1 MLLSRLN
8 NPFIVRY
15 YTAWIEEEDGPSQKN
30 GGTASSAGS
39 ESEHGLSHLPD
50 FSTPGLDFISSG
62 GYPGIEFGY
71 DTDDDEEPS
80 EALESEDDDS
90 DLPQKSSIERN
101 EPLKKPSRRR
111 SSATRDSPVML
122 YIQMEYCENQTLRD
136 LIRGDLY
143 KDVDEIWRLLHQIL
157 QGLVHIHQNHVIH
170 RDMKPENIF
179 IDQSNTVRIGDFG
192 LARPG
197 ESSFQ
202 TSSFQ
207 TSSFQTSSFQT
218 SSKGAVAPDL
228 TASVGTSV
236 YVAPEVRSSGGG
248 SYNEKADVSNFSV
261 EVDAWLILIDVF
273 FGCHSL
279 RNELPLKN
287 GNGESTYSGCDAART
302 LRVPNDF

>member
-15 YTAWIEEEDGPSQKN
+15 YTAWIEEEDGPSQAN
-30 GGTASSAGS
+30 GGSDSSANSGS
-39 ESEHGLSHLPD
+39 EDGLSHLPD

-71 DTDDDEEPS
+71 DTDDDEEHS
-80 EALESEDDDS
+80 HALESEDDDS
-90 DLPQKSSIERN
+90 ESPQTSKVEQ
-101 EPLKKPSRRR
+101 EEQLKKPPRRR
-111 SSATRDSPVML
+111 SSAARDSPVML

-143 KDVDEIWRLLHQIL
+143 KNVDEIWRLLHQIL

-179 IDQSNTVRIGDFG
+179 IDESNTVRIGDFG

-197 ESSFQ
+197 ETSLQPSF
-202 TSSFQ
+202 
-207 TSSFQTSSFQT
+207 
-218 SSKGAVAPDL
+218 KGAVAPDL
-228 TASVGTSV
+228 TASIGTSI

-248 SYNEKADVSNFSV
+248 NYNEKADVSTSSIGIGRLTEPGRCFLWAS
-261 EVDAWLILIDVF
+261 F
-273 FGCHSL
+273 SL
-279 RNELPLKN
+279 R
-287 GNGESTYSGCDAART
+287 
-302 LRVPNDF
+302 